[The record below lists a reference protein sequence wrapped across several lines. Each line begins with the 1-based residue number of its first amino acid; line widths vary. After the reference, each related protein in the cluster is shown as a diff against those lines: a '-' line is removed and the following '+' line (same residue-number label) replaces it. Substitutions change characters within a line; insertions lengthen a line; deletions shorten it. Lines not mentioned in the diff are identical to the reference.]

1 MVPILLRKIRLA
13 VGLTAATAA
22 ALVLILSPGIAQAR
36 CSQRV
41 YVYSADWCGTC
52 RQLRAYLDRN
62 RIRYTLLDA
71 TTPRVQA
78 DMIAR
83 FGNTAIPR
91 TLIGRS
97 VVSGFDPARIN
108 QLCR

>member
-1 MVPILLRKIRLA
+1 MAALA
-13 VGLTAATAA
+13 AVMTTTLAA
-22 ALVLILSPGIAQAR
+22 ALLLTLSSSPAQAG

-52 RQLRAYLDRN
+52 RRLRSYLDLS

-71 TTPRVQA
+71 ENPRVRA
-78 DMIAR
+78 DMRRR
-83 FGNTAIPR
+83 FGSLAVPR

-97 VVSGFDPARIN
+97 VVSGLDTAKIR
-108 QLCR
+108 QLCQ